1 MVEVTKVNDSRVKN
15 FISFQSHFLVTL
27 KTSLL
32 LKQSSKLGECALQ
45 VFLLP
50 SSSLPSPF

>member
-32 LKQSSKLGECALQ
+32 LLGWREFPFFGLVLFA
-45 VFLLP
+45 P
-50 SSSLPSPF
+50 SLKV